1 LIFLNAS
8 RREDERMRVSQFV
21 KSPSTLSTSLTPIP
35 HHILMPLKPNRCGSS
50 RGGGSNTRF
59 TGKRG
64 GGSFRGKGRGGGVAY
79 GIDRPAPQ
87 REDDGTAAAEKFEEV
102 RVWDEIDTKLGFERF
117 ESGRASGEEKVGWM
131 VNMHQVRQAGK
142 AELLLGQERF

>member
-1 LIFLNAS
+1 
-8 RREDERMRVSQFV
+8 
-21 KSPSTLSTSLTPIP
+21 
-35 HHILMPLKPNRCGSS
+35 MPLKPNRGGPS
-50 RGGGSNTRF
+50 RGGSNTRF

-64 GGSFRGKGRGGGVAY
+64 GGSFRGKGKGGGVAY

-131 VNMHQVRQAGK
+131 VNMHQVGRTGQK
-142 AELLLGQERF
+142 AELA